1 MLSMTEE
8 DKKWQAESDA
18 RQIAEAA
25 VIREDPHR
33 YAAAQEAA
41 KRMYAAAQEAAKRMA
56 EEEEARQKALKK
68 LGEGEWPLNYK
79 ESLNVR
85 SS

>member
-1 MLSMTEE
+1 MLSMAEE

-41 KRMYAAAQEAAKRMA
+41 KRMA
-56 EEEEARQKALKK
+56 EEEEAKQKALKK

>member
-41 KRMYAAAQEAAKRMA
+41 KRMA
-56 EEEEARQKALKK
+56 EEEEAKQKALKK

>member
-1 MLSMTEE
+1 MLSMAEE

-33 YAAAQEAA
+33 
-41 KRMYAAAQEAAKRMA
+41 YAAAQEAAKRMA